1 LLFLSKLSKNKNN
14 MAEEKH
20 TLEKKVDWK
29 YNFSEYY
36 GFLKNYKFAMIFL
49 LILGIL
55 NGCKQILD
63 KYLFKIIIDKGTQFS
78 SGLILVDVFLKS
90 ALIVGGVY
98 IAVVMI
104 NLCVNWLQ
112 IHFLNILDAGM
123 IIDLKQKYFA
133 HILNL
138 DQNFHTTH
146 KTGSL
151 ISRLGRGA
159 SAIERMND
167 ILVFDMSPLIFQ
179 TIAGVIAVSYLNLSS
194 AMILLGT
201 MIAFIGFGI
210 YMQRISEKS
219 NIVMNKT
226 EDIEKGNM
234 ADFFT
239 NVDSVRYFGKEAFIR
254 NRYVNLTNKTK
265 KSQLKN
271 WSYWRTTST
280 LQSFILAIGT
290 FLLFYFSIRNF
301 LAGEITIGTLA
312 FIYTVYIGLIGPMFG
327 FVHGGRGLSRSMA
340 DFQELFEYGK
350 VKSSIQDIP
359 NAKNLEIKKGEVEFK
374 NIDFAYN
381 DKRAIFKNFSLFV
394 PKNKKIALVGH
405 SGCGKSTLVK
415 LLYRLYDVQNGEV
428 LIDGQNIKDI
438 KQNSLR
444 SEMSI
449 VPQECILF
457 DDTIYNN
464 ILFSNPKASRKQVL
478 DAIKFSQLDKLIKNL
493 PKKEDTIVGERGVK
507 LSGGEKQRVNIA
519 RAILADKRILV
530 LDEATSSLD
539 SETEFEIQK
548 DLAKLM
554 KGRTSIIIAHRLS
567 TIMNADIIVVMKNG
581 KIMQMGSHRDLITEG
596 GEYQRLWDFQKGG
609 YVTESFEHE
618 EKDEDN
624 EED

>member
-1 LLFLSKLSKNKNN
+1 MS
-14 MAEEKH
+14 AEKH
-20 TLEKKVDWK
+20 KLEKKVDYK
-29 YNFSEYY
+29 YNLSEYY
-36 GFLKNYKFAMIFL
+36 GFLKNYKLPFFMLIFL
-49 LILGIL
+49 SILHEV
-55 NGCKQILD
+55 KQIAD
-63 KYLFKIIIDKGTQFS
+63 KYLFKVIIDRGTEFS
-78 SGLILVDVFLKS
+78 SGLIVLDVFIK
-90 ALIVGGVY
+90 AVIVIGVIY
-98 IAVVMI
+98 ASIAGL
-104 NLCVNWLQ
+104 NLFVNWFK
-112 IHFLNILDAGM
+112 IHYLNILDAGM
-123 IIDLKQKYFA
+123 IIDLKQKYFS

-167 ILVFDMSPLIFQ
+167 VLLFDMSPLIFQ
-179 TIAGVIAVSYLNLSS
+179 TIAGVIALSYLSGLS
-194 AMILLGT
+194 AAIIFIT
-201 MIAFIGFGI
+201 MTLFVGFGI
-210 YMQRISEKS
+210 TMQRISEKS

-239 NVDSVRYFGKEAFIR
+239 NVDSVRYFGKEDLIK
-254 NRYVNLTNKTK
+254 NRYNALTSKTK
-265 KSQLKN
+265 DSQMKN

-290 FLLFYFSIRNF
+290 FLLFYTSIRTF
-301 LAGEITIGTLA
+301 MAGEITIGTLA
-312 FIYTVYIGLIGPMFG
+312 FIYTVYLGLIGPMFG
-327 FVHGGRGLSRSMA
+327 FVHGIRGLSRSMA

-350 VKSSIQDIP
+350 IETEIKDKP
-359 NAKNLEIKKGEVEFK
+359 DAKKLEIKIGEVEFR
-374 NIDFAYN
+374 NIDFEYN
-381 DKRAIFKNFSLFV
+381 DKRKIFKNFSLAV
-394 PKNKKIALVGH
+394 PKNKKVALVGH
-405 SGCGKSTLVK
+405 SGCGKSTLIK
-415 LLYRLYDVQNGEV
+415 LLYRLYDVQEGEILV
-428 LIDGQNIKDI
+428 DGQNIKDM

-464 ILFSNPKASRKQVL
+464 ILFSNPNASRKQVL
-478 DAIKFSQLDKLIKNL
+478 DAIKFSQLDKLIRNL
-493 PKKEDTIVGERGVK
+493 PKKENTIVGERGVK
-507 LSGGEKQRVNIA
+507 LSGGEKQRVSIA

-539 SETEFEIQK
+539 SETEYEIQK

-618 EKDEDN
+618 SDEEDEDEG
-624 EED
+624 EE